1 MAYKCINDSAGW
13 SADFWNVY
21 PEQQKKKTGDKR
33 DISMWNE
40 VKISEVFTEYQL
52 KEVYDWKQGNVLM

>member
-1 MAYKCINDSAGW
+1 
-13 SADFWNVY
+13 
-21 PEQQKKKTGDKR
+21 
-33 DISMWNE
+33 MWNE